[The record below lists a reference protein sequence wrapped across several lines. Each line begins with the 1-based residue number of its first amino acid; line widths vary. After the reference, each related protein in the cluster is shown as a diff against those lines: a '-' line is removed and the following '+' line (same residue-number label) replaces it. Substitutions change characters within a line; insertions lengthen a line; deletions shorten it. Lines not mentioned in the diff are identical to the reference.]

1 MRVSQP
7 VKNLLKY
14 LSVLAVLSAT
24 VIGLFIGKDLYP
36 PSFHSQVGKNSSKLL
51 PINRAANS
59 CLSPLIYTSLPP
71 KCKTADGKFI
81 PIPWESSY
89 VFGIPKGK

>member
-14 LSVLAVLSAT
+14 LSVLAVLAAT
-24 VIGLFIGKDLYP
+24 VIGLFIGIDLYP
-36 PSFHSQVGKNSSKLL
+36 PSFHSQVETNSLK
-51 PINRAANS
+51 

-71 KCKTADGKFI
+71 KCRTADGKFI

-89 VFGIPKGK
+89 VFGIPKVK

>member
-14 LSVLAVLSAT
+14 LSVLAVLAAT
-24 VIGLFIGKDLYP
+24 IIGLFIGKDLYP
-36 PSFHSQVGKNSSKLL
+36 PSFHSQAETNSSQLL
-51 PINRAANS
+51 PITEAVDS
-59 CLSPLIYTSLPP
+59 CVSPLIYTSLPP

-81 PIPWESSY
+81 PIPWASSY
-89 VFGIPKGK
+89 IFVIPKGK

>member
-14 LSVLAVLSAT
+14 LSVLAVLAAT
-24 VIGLFIGKDLYP
+24 IIGLFIGKDLYP
-36 PSFHSQVGKNSSKLL
+36 PSFHSQAETNSSQLL
-51 PINRAANS
+51 LITEAVDS
-59 CLSPLIYTSLPP
+59 CVSPLIYTSLPP

-81 PIPWESSY
+81 PIPWASSY
-89 VFGIPKGK
+89 IFVIPKGK

>member
-7 VKNLLKY
+7 VRNLLNY
-14 LSVLAVLSAT
+14 LSVLAVLAAS
-24 VIGLFIGKDLYP
+24 VIGLFIGKDLYL
-36 PSFHSQVGKNSSKLL
+36 PSFHSQVETNSSQLL
-51 PINRAANS
+51 PITEAVDS
-59 CLSPLIYTSLPP
+59 CVSPLVYTSLPP

-89 VFGIPKGK
+89 VFGIRK